1 MKNFKKLA
9 LGLIVGAIAIGFSA
23 FKPFQAN
30 TYYAIKNPA
39 GSGQP
44 FRWTSNAADVA
55 DLSCDDLTSAS
66 CEVEAD
72 TQPADGQMPSGVT
85 PSNKAF
91 Q

>member
-9 LGLIVGAIAIGFSA
+9 LGLIVGAIAVGFSA
-23 FKPFQAN
+23 FKPFQSN

-44 FRWTSNAADVA
+44 FRWTANAADVA
-55 DLSCDDLTSAS
+55 DLSCENLNTAICQVDA
-66 CEVEAD
+66 E
-72 TQPADGQMPSGVT
+72 TQPADGQVPSGVT